1 MEAED
6 YIAQRAHM
14 LMEMAVNIDTVDDEK
29 AQAMMYLMM
38 QKLLDSIVVVETN
51 KKAFSTIT
59 EIHR

>member
-6 YIAQRAHM
+6 YIAQRAYM